1 MFQSGWEALM
11 EPGGPAGS
19 GAPGQSPAARAPQ
32 GGWRYATRRR
42 WYRGDRPAAVAR
54 VLNRVAAWQYAHGI
68 LTVGGRGVTLEV
80 RRASTGQPLRLPLVL
95 TRLDGQRYLVA
106 MLGERA
112 RWVGHVRAA
121 DGRARLVGA
130 RGTEDVRLVEVPVDE
145 RGPVLRRFLQIAPGA
160 RPHVAVRRDAPP
172 DAFDAVAADHPVFR
186 VVTDAA
192 AGAAAVRG

>member
-1 MFQSGWEALM
+1 M
-11 EPGGPAGS
+11 EPDRPA
-19 GAPGQSPAARAPQ
+19 APGARERHATARAPR

-54 VLNRVAAWQYAHGI
+54 MLNRVAAWQYAHGI

-80 RRASTGQPLRLPLVL
+80 RRASTGLPLRLPLVL

-121 DGRARLVGA
+121 DGRARLVGP
-130 RGTEDVRLVEVPVDE
+130 RRVEDVRLVEVPVAE
-145 RGPVLRRFLQIAPGA
+145 RGPVLRRFLQVAPGRTAA
-160 RPHVAVRRDAPP
+160 RGGAPRR
-172 DAFDAVAADHPVFR
+172 
-186 VVTDAA
+186 
-192 AGAAAVRG
+192 AGP